1 MPRFFFH
8 VLNDAAFMKDE
19 EGQDLQNLAAACK
32 EARRVIG
39 EIIAHEVTTDLNTVH
54 LSVLVDDET
63 GTRVANIKAVTHI
76 VFSVSPFS
84 A

>member
-8 VLNDAAFMKDE
+8 VLNDASFLKDE
-19 EGQDLQNLAAACK
+19 EGQELQNLEAACK
-32 EARRVIG
+32 EARRAIG
-39 EIIAHEVTTDLNTVH
+39 EIIAQEVMAELNSVH
-54 LSVLVDDET
+54 LSVMIDDET

-84 A
+84 E

>member
-8 VLNDAAFMKDE
+8 VLNDAAFMTDE
-19 EGQDLQNLAAACK
+19 EGQELENVEAACR
-32 EARRVIG
+32 EARRAIG
-39 EIIAHEVTTDLNTVH
+39 EIIAHEVTAELNTVH

-84 A
+84 E